1 MSIDLST
8 LVRPRSTA
16 VVTQEC
22 QGAVVGPGAAL
33 RELADEA
40 AREALPSITRLL
52 PAARAAGVTVV
63 HCVMQQRPDR
73 RGSNT
78 NARLFAGAAQL
89 GMDLSPGSPGG
100 SVVPELGPEP
110 EDLVLTRTHGLG
122 PMSGT
127 DLDPILRNLGI
138 TTIVVTGVSVN
149 VAILNLVMDAGE
161 PRATR
166 SSCHAI
172 AVAGVPAD
180 YATAVI
186 DGTLSLLSTL
196 TTTDTLIETWRR
208 APKEATS

>member
-1 MSIDLST
+1 MSIDLSA
-8 LVRPRSTA
+8 LVRPETTA

-149 VAILNLVMDAGE
+149 VAILNLVMDAVNRGYQVVL
-161 PRATR
+161 PRD
-166 SSCHAI
+166 

-180 YATAVI
+180 YAAAVI

-196 TTTDTLIETWRR
+196 TTTDPLIETWRR
-208 APKEATS
+208 APKGASS

>member
-78 NARLFAGAAQL
+78 NARLFAGASQL

-149 VAILNLVMDAGE
+149 VAILNLVMDAVNRGYQVVL
-161 PRATR
+161 PRD
-166 SSCHAI
+166 

>member
-1 MSIDLST
+1 MSIDLSA
-8 LVRPRSTA
+8 LVRPETTA

-149 VAILNLVMDAGE
+149 VAILNLVMDAVNRGYQVVL
-161 PRATR
+161 PRD
-166 SSCHAI
+166 

-180 YATAVI
+180 YAAAVI

-208 APKEATS
+208 APKGASS

>member
-1 MSIDLST
+1 MSIDLPA
-8 LVRPRSTA
+8 LVRPETTA

-52 PAARAAGVTVV
+52 PAARAAGITVV
-63 HCVMQQRPDR
+63 HCLMQQRPDR

-149 VAILNLVMDAGE
+149 VAILNLVMDAVNRGYQVVL
-161 PRATR
+161 PRD
-166 SSCHAI
+166 
-172 AVAGVPAD
+172 AVVGVPAD
-180 YATAVI
+180 YAAAVI

-196 TTTDTLIETWRR
+196 TTTNTLIETWRR
-208 APKEATS
+208 APKGASS

>member
-1 MSIDLST
+1 MPSS
-8 LVRPRSTA
+8 
-16 VVTQEC
+16 
-22 QGAVVGPGAAL
+22 
-33 RELADEA
+33 
-40 AREALPSITRLL
+40 ARAQRCASSPTRRHARRLPSITRLL

-78 NARLFAGAAQL
+78 NARLFAGAAQM

-149 VAILNLVMDAGE
+149 VAILNLVMDAVNRGYQVVL
-161 PRATR
+161 PRD
-166 SSCHAI
+166 

-208 APKEATS
+208 APKEAIS

>member
-1 MSIDLST
+1 MSIDLSA
-8 LVRPRSTA
+8 LVRPETTA

-22 QGAVVGPGAAL
+22 QGAVVGPSAAL

-73 RGSNT
+73 RGSNR

-149 VAILNLVMDAGE
+149 VAILNLVMDAVNRGYQVVL
-161 PRATR
+161 PRD
-166 SSCHAI
+166 
-172 AVAGVPAD
+172 AVAGVPAG
-180 YATAVI
+180 YAAAVI

-208 APKEATS
+208 APEGACS